1 MSLNDR
7 EPPARRLFLR
17 QIGSAS
23 GAAALAT
30 PALLGGLA
38 SPLASA
44 QDTAARPADTA
55 HSTGYL
61 SLGPQEAACV
71 EAIPRR
77 AMAWFAFPTDCTR
90 FRFAGGG

>member
-17 QIGSAS
+17 QIGGAS
-23 GAAALAT
+23 SVAALAA

-44 QDTAARPADTA
+44 QGSAVRPSNDVRP
-55 HSTGYL
+55 SGYL
-61 SLGPQEAACV
+61 SLGHRKLP
-71 EAIPRR
+71 
-77 AMAWFAFPTDCTR
+77 AWRPSST
-90 FRFAGGG
+90 